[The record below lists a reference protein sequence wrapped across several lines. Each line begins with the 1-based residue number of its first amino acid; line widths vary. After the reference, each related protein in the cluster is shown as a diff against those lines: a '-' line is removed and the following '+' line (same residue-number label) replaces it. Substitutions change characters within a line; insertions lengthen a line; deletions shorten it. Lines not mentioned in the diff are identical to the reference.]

1 MKMNV
6 SKPLA
11 AISLDLDNL
20 WSYMRT
26 HGDPGWEEYPSYLD
40 TFIPKVLGLLKQ
52 LDLKITFFIV
62 GKDAALGKN
71 KKHLAQLTAE
81 GHEVANHSFLHD
93 QWINSYSRERIRR
106 EIADAENAITEVTG
120 QKPIGFRGPGYCIN
134 RFLYEVLVDLGYL
147 YDTSSLPT
155 FLGPLARAYYFK
167 TAVLDDIEKK
177 KRKELF
183 GDFENGMKPVK
194 PYFCQADTG
203 KLLLEIPVTTIPIL
217 KIPFHLSYLIYI
229 ARYSE
234 EVMRYYL
241 NFAILSC
248 MISRTPLNFLLH
260 PLDLIGRE
268 DAPGLVFFPGMD
280 MTGKRKTRIFLG
292 VLRTLAKHYHLVSMG
307 VFAKHILQ
315 QENIKVVRN

>member
-1 MKMNV
+1 
-6 SKPLA
+6 LA

-20 WSYMRT
+20 WSYMKT
-26 HGDPGWEEYPSYLD
+26 HGDPGWEDYPSYLD
-40 TFIPKVLGLLKQ
+40 VFIPRVVDLLKQ
-52 LDLKITFFIV
+52 IDLKITFFIV
-62 GKDAALGKN
+62 GKDATLGKN

-81 GHEVANHSFLHD
+81 GHEVANHSFFHD
-93 QWINSYSRERIRR
+93 QWFNSYSRERTQR
-106 EIADAENAITEVTG
+106 EIEDAEKAIAEVTG

-183 GDFENGMKPVK
+183 GDFKNGMKPVK

-203 KLLLEIPVTTIPIL
+203 KLLLEIPLTTIPIL

-234 EVMRYYL
+234 EVMRHYL
-241 NFAILSC
+241 KSAILSC
-248 MISRTPLNFLLH
+248 KISRTPLNFLLH

-268 DAPGLVFFPGMD
+268 NAPGLVFFPGMD
-280 MTGKRKTRIFLG
+280 MSGKTKTRIFLK
-292 VLRTLAKHYHLVSMG
+292 VMQTLSRHFYLVNMST
-307 VFAKHILQ
+307 FARHIFQ
-315 QENIKVVRN
+315 HGNIKVVRI